1 MNKHLQEAKAALTF
15 SAARYGTGPGPNLS
29 DEIADLRKAIEKILE
44 YLEESDNPSETKR
57 EL

>member
-15 SAARYGTGPGPNLS
+15 PAARYGTGPNLS